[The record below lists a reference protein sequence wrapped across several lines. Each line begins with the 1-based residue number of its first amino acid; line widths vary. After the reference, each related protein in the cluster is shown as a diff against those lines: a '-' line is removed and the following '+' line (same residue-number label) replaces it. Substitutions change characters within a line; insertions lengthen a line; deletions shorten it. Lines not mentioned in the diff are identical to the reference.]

1 MTVSLLTLSILVLAE
16 RLWIEGKMKLAMEHS
31 PVFCVDEFKHAL
43 MEHVRLHER
52 KKKMNEKKRKG
63 KEETK
68 ETKQII
74 TCPTPVTTCLE
85 INI

>member
-52 KKKMNEKKRKG
+52 KKKSTKRKG
-63 KEETK
+63 KGK
-68 ETKQII
+68 KRQKK
-74 TCPTPVTTCLE
+74 PSKLLHAQHQ
-85 INI
+85 